1 MTKPAPR
8 PSPASGRGSA
18 LARLESAAALLSRVF
33 EQVAGLACLLCF
45 GLVCYAV
52 ATRYFLNRP
61 QAWTDEAVGWL
72 VVVTVMLA
80 LPEAQRR
87 GEHIGVDLLLEKS
100 RPAARRVL
108 SLVGLLFVLI
118 TGGMFVQ
125 QGIETVLF
133 TRMVGIASNEL
144 PELPL
149 WAIQALIPLG
159 GVLLAVVAL
168 VQFAAWLSG
177 REPAGIEHD
186 KIEATE

>member
-1 MTKPAPR
+1 VRLEA
-8 PSPASGRGSA
+8 AA
-18 LARLESAAALLSRVF
+18 ARLSRFF
-33 EQVAGLACLLCF
+33 EHVAGLACLLCF
-45 GLVCYAV
+45 ALVCYAV
-52 ATRYFLNRP
+52 AMRYFVNRP

-108 SLVGLLFVLI
+108 ALVGLLFVLV
-118 TGGMFVQ
+118 TGAMFVQ

-133 TRMVGIASNEL
+133 SRMIGASSLEL

-149 WAIQALIPLG
+149 WTIQALIPLG
-159 GVLLAVVAL
+159 GVLLVLVAL
-168 VQFAAWLSG
+168 VQFAVRLSG
-177 REPAGIEHD
+177 REPQGIEPG

>member
-1 MTKPAPR
+1 V
-8 PSPASGRGSA
+8 
-18 LARLESAAALLSRVF
+18 LVRLERAVAVLSRFF
-33 EQVAGLACLLCF
+33 EHLAGVACLLCF

-52 ATRYFLNRP
+52 AMRYFVNRP

-87 GEHIGVDLLLEKS
+87 GEHIGVDLLVEKS
-100 RPAARRVL
+100 RPAARRIL
-108 SLVGLLFVLI
+108 SLVGLLFVLV

-133 TRMVGIASNEL
+133 TRMIGIASNEL

-149 WAIQALIPLG
+149 WAVQALIPLG
-159 GVLLAVVAL
+159 GALLALVAL